1 MLDNMMKLAIERAIA
16 KREQIIAREGDLDG
30 KRLSLDYLSNLTIEE
45 YKVLILKEELENGVK
60 AKKFGVA

>member
-60 AKKFGVA
+60 AKKLGVA